1 MKPSATTLTQ
11 SMEEIAGLAVE
22 VPAMEK
28 VLPCDMMTFF
38 IIFIFIEMMMII
50 KNMMNYCNIKVW
62 WATGRASQ
70 AAETAR
76 CPTVGEH
83 HDDNDDDNDNDN
95 DNDNDDDNDD
105 HYANDDDHHD
115 WQVWVL
121 SVGLWEHV
129 PEQHSPVPGN
139 GAGWHT

>member
-1 MKPSATTLTQ
+1 M
-11 SMEEIAGLAVE
+11 
-22 VPAMEK
+22 
-28 VLPCDMMTFF
+28 
-38 IIFIFIEMMMII
+38 EMMMII
-50 KNMMNYCNIKVW
+50 KNMMNYCNTKVW

-83 HDDNDDDNDNDN
+83 HDDNDDDNDN